1 MVGNVCPKNFN
12 NAFVCERKCN
22 QCDGKHACLSFAV
35 YHRTIYTLNLGIKIC
50 WRLDFLSFHR
60 PFFVTLFCKCL
71 CLQAIDTR
79 TLFHYVWPHFPR
91 ILVGNRLVYCNLCW
105 KPITNFPFNS
115 NPLSIS
121 PFKSLAFE
129 CDAENHA
136 QKKTPNDIT
145 NYSDKS
151 EGSNFIFVSV
161 GNQNI
166 SKAFEEIVKIKLNK
180 SDPHQWH
187 RANGSLRQSNRQL
200 ITTLSNVCTNAI
212 FFLHYP
218 FNIAAVC
225 MDISFG
231 DCFTKCQNKEATIFW
246 FLRFLENVISHQ
258 YLNESHH
265 SQVM

>member
-1 MVGNVCPKNFN
+1 MWWETCVF
-12 NAFVCERKCN
+12 ELR
-22 QCDGKHACLSFAV
+22 CLSSNNL
-35 YHRTIYTLNLGIKIC
+35 HIESWNKNLLTIRFPFISST
-50 WRLDFLSFHR
+50 
-60 PFFVTLFCKCL
+60 FFVTLFCKCL

-187 RANGSLRQSNRQL
+187 RAKVRSDSRTVNL
-200 ITTLSNVCTNAI
+200 
-212 FFLHYP
+212 
-218 FNIAAVC
+218 
-225 MDISFG
+225 
-231 DCFTKCQNKEATIFW
+231 
-246 FLRFLENVISHQ
+246 
-258 YLNESHH
+258 
-265 SQVM
+265 